1 MFFVSF
7 VFQTQLNCGILLII
21 VGVPDSGCLGS
32 RCSLFTSTTIYVK
45 VVYVKVVYVKVVHVK
60 VVYVNVVCVKLS
72 LAVSTNDVAIGLLW
86 VIMNF
91 DWLNLLVSWM
101 SHFVCNSSEHV
112 LCLKTGHHG

>member
-1 MFFVSF
+1 MSVVRF
-7 VFQTQLNCGILLII
+7 VFQTQWNCGILLII

-45 VVYVKVVYVKVVHVK
+45 VVYVK

-101 SHFVCNSSEHV
+101 SHFVYNSSEHV

>member
-1 MFFVSF
+1 VFFVSF
-7 VFQTQLNCGILLII
+7 VFQTQWNCGILLII

-32 RCSLFTSTTIYVK
+32 RCSLFTSTTI
-45 VVYVKVVYVKVVHVK
+45 YVKVVHVK

-101 SHFVCNSSEHV
+101 SHFVYNSSEHV

>member
-1 MFFVSF
+1 MCSLLVL
-7 VFQTQLNCGILLII
+7 FQTQWNCGILLII
-21 VGVPDSGCLGS
+21 VGVPDAGCLGS
-32 RCSLFTSTTIYVK
+32 MCSLFTSTTIYVT
-45 VVYVKVVYVKVVHVK
+45 VVYVKVVHVQ
-60 VVYVNVVCVKLS
+60 VVDVNVVCVKLS

-101 SHFVCNSSEHV
+101 SHFVYNSSEHV